1 MLLEVTRIVIDSKL
15 SEYNTK
21 PENMENSENISL
33 GRRGR
38 GVEFVIACVNNN

>member
-21 PENMENSENISL
+21 PKNMENSENIRV
-33 GRRGR
+33 GRGR
-38 GVEFVIACVNNN
+38 GVEFVIACVNNS